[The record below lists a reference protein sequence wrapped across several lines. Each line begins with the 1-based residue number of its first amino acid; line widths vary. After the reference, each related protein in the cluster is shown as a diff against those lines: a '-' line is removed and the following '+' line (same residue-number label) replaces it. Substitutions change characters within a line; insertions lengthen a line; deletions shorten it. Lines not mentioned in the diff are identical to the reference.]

1 VSMLATTESAQYGC
15 SIGFD
20 LLVHLLDV
28 GIRGVSVDCAEG
40 CVSEVHFAI
49 VVRFVLWVY
58 GHDWS
63 LNRLFNRSEWVVQ

>member
-1 VSMLATTESAQYGC
+1 VSMSVTTESVRCGC

-20 LLVHLLDV
+20 LLVQVLDV

-49 VVRFVLWVY
+49 VDGFVLWVCD
-58 GHDWS
+58 HDWS
-63 LNRLFNRSEWVVQ
+63 LNRLLDRFEWVVQ